1 MNKTNQPTARYYPS
15 TNKLK
20 INGKSTQFYKPY
32 IKYLFECLKIPHNAT
47 IVFKDRT
54 YTGGLEEWLQK
65 K

>member
-1 MNKTNQPTARYYPS
+1 MKQATARYYPS

-20 INGKSTQFYKPY
+20 INGKSTQFYKTY
-32 IKYLFECLKIPHNAT
+32 IKYLFVYLRVPYNAT

-54 YTGGLEEWLQK
+54 FTGGLEEWLQK